1 MKNDTNFGSE
11 SVQDIRC
18 IQVGNK
24 DVYQRKV
31 MVNGNTQWIDVKT
44 AVEEIDTHEFE
55 PHTDISQK
63 KPSSISERF
72 QGTSFKPQDL
82 KGVKTDPLIKK
93 ELEDLKAI
101 LVDKELLANYMD
113 RLIKMHAILIRIIG
127 ASPET
132 ILAGHH
138 TQIDKLKKNSALREA
153 VLLFIDV
160 VGDPWTQVK
169 HLI

>member
-1 MKNDTNFGSE
+1 MKNETNFGTD

-18 IQVGNK
+18 VQIGNK

-31 MVNGNTQWIDVKT
+31 VVNGVTQWVDVKT
-44 AVEEIDTHEFE
+44 VVDEIDTHEFE
-55 PHTDISQK
+55 PHTDINVV
-63 KPSSISERF
+63 PNASITERF
-72 QGTSFKPQDL
+72 QDTAFKPQDL
-82 KGVKTDPLIKK
+82 KGVKTDVLIKK
-93 ELEDLKAI
+93 ELEEMKSV
-101 LVDKELLANYMD
+101 LVDKELLQNYMD

>member
-1 MKNDTNFGSE
+1 MKNETNFGSE

-18 IQVGNK
+18 IQIGNK

-31 MVNGNTQWIDVKT
+31 VVNGNTQWVDVKT

-55 PHTDISQK
+55 PHTDVNQK
-63 KPSSISERF
+63 PASSISERF

-93 ELEDLKAI
+93 ELDQMKAI
-101 LVDKELLANYMD
+101 LVDKELLENYMD
-113 RLIKMHAILIRIIG
+113 RIIKMHAILIRIIG

-132 ILAGHH
+132 ILAGNH
-138 TQIDKLKKNSALREA
+138 TQIDKLKKNTALREA